1 MENFLMTEIK
11 SRTKI
16 GLIGGSDLKKILRQ
30 LGGEDG
36 RKYIIRIFIKK
47 NRLYKNSMFFFS
59 EDKKKS
65 I

>member
-36 RKYIIRIFIKK
+36 R
-47 NRLYKNSMFFFS
+47 
-59 EDKKKS
+59 
-65 I
+65 